1 MHQPELVHSPLNF
14 VISDIRFLT
23 DSVFVITFS
32 RNGLKFR
39 AGQRIVVGLHGELD
53 QREYSIYSGENDDY
67 LQILVKEVLDGN
79 ISIKLRNCEPG
90 QLLQV
95 NGPFGSFGPD
105 AYALALD
112 NLFFIATGT
121 GISPFHSIVRSYPLI
136 DYTIIHGV
144 SYGYEAYESDQFNKN
159 RYLLCTT
166 KDRTGDFYGRVTK
179 YLRKY
184 RLKAGALYYLCGNG
198 SMIYEVYHLLMERGV
213 SSENIFSEIYF

>member
-1 MHQPELVHSPLNF
+1 MQEINPVLSGGSF

-23 DSVFVITFS
+23 ESAFVITFS

-39 AGQRIVVGLHGELD
+39 AGQRIVVGLYGELD
-53 QREYSIYSGENDDY
+53 QREYSIYSGEQDDY
-67 LQILVKEVLDGN
+67 LQILVKEVIDGN
-79 ISIKLRNCEPG
+79 ISVKLRKAIAG

-105 AYALALD
+105 VFLRESQT
-112 NLFFIATGT
+112 LFFIASGT
-121 GISPFHSIVRSYPLI
+121 GISPFHSMVRSSPAL
-136 DYTIIHGV
+136 DYTILHGV
-144 SYGYEAYESDQFNKN
+144 CYGSEAYDRDQYKD
-159 RYLLCTT
+159 RYILCTSRD
-166 KDRTGDFYGRVTK
+166 KTGDFNGRVTK

-213 SSENIFSEIYF
+213 PAENIFSEIYF